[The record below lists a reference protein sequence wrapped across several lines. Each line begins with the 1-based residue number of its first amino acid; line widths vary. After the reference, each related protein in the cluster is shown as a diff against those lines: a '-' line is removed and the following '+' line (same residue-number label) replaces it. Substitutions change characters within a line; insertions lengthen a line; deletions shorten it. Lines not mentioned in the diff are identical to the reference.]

1 MGRILTLRGVVSK
14 TRRERIFFFDSNVAN
29 KGWRVKQMYGMN
41 MTVGRL
47 EVDAGVHTDDRTIG
61 LLDWDRNT
69 TIACLKYGVN
79 TGVNQSLID
88 LDHVVVGSMYITNLD
103 DTYDMA
109 YLIVLEEE
117 DITPSE
123 NVIYQIKE
131 MAQSSDT

>member
-47 EVDAGVHTDDRTIG
+47 EVDAVVHTDDRTIG

-69 TIACLKYGVN
+69 TIACLKYGVY

>member
-14 TRRERIFFFDSNVAN
+14 QRRERVFFFDSNVSN
-29 KGWRVKQMYGMN
+29 RGWRVKQMHGMN
-41 MTVGRL
+41 MTVGRY
-47 EVDAGVHTDDRTIG
+47 EVDAVVHTDDRNVA

-69 TIACLKYGVN
+69 TIACLKYGIN
-79 TGVNQSLID
+79 TATNQSLID

-103 DTYDMA
+103 NTYDMA
-109 YLIVLEEE
+109 YLIILEEE